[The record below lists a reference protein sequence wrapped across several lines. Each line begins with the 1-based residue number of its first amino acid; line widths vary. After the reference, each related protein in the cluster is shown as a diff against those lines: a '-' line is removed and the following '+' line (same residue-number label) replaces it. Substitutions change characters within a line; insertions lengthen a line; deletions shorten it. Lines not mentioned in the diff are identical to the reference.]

1 MTGMSTILIIILAVL
16 MAGAV
21 FALVKGIVAFLQTT
35 EEDLKSGGDGGIS
48 RSAERQN
55 KAMFMR
61 VGLQAAA
68 VVVVMLLLLLSRQ
81 G

>member
-1 MTGMSTILIIILAVL
+1 MSTLLIILIVLAMGGTL
-16 MAGAV
+16 
-21 FALVKGIVAFLQTT
+21 FALIKGIVAFLQTT
-35 EEDLKSGGDGGIS
+35 EADLNSPDGGVS

-61 VGLQAAA
+61 VGFQAGA
-68 VVVVMLLLLLSRQ
+68 VVLVMLLLLLSRQ

>member
-1 MTGMSTILIIILAVL
+1 MSTLLIILIVLAL
-16 MAGAV
+16 GGTL
-21 FALVKGIVAFLQTT
+21 FALIKGIVAFLQTT
-35 EEDLKSGGDGGIS
+35 EADLKSADGGVS

-61 VGLQAAA
+61 VGFQAGA
-68 VVVVMLLLLLSRQ
+68 VVLVMLLLLLSRQ

>member
-1 MTGMSTILIIILAVL
+1 MGGMSIILIIALVL
-16 MAGAV
+16 LMGGTV

-35 EEDLKSGGDGGIS
+35 EEDLKAGGDGGIS
-48 RSAERQN
+48 RSAEKQN

-61 VGLQAAA
+61 VGFQAAA
-68 VVVVMLLLLLSRQ
+68 IVVVMLILLFARQ

>member
-1 MTGMSTILIIILAVL
+1 MSEMSTVLIILIVVA
-16 MAGAV
+16 MGGAV
-21 FALVKGIVAFLQTT
+21 FALVRGIVAFLQTT
-35 EEDLKSGGDGGIS
+35 EADLRSEDGGVS

-61 VGLQAAA
+61 VGFQAGAI
-68 VVVVMLLLLLSRQ
+68 VLVMLLLLLSRQ